1 MIQKI
6 ADDIFGTIEENKEVE
21 KRIEAI
27 EKGMEEKEDKLK
39 EYISAVAFKNTSSIM
54 FNELNNDIRK
64 NILTEIFEELVW
76 DSERRLII
84 ISKK

>member
-54 FNELNNDIRK
+54 FTELNNDIRK